1 MIWNNEH
8 IFSLVSGRRGS
19 YYISSLASRFPI
31 MVKIA
36 NSQGCNLVWRFDT
49 KWKNLLLH
57 HRRGCQ
63 QALFPCHMDASR
75 WLDHKMVSGFFQDK
89 ECKRKEDRTW
99 KTDYI
104 VYFIVSFSECHFVT
118 FATVIFFELVC
129 SAYAISFFLFFI
141 HLFILHPGC
150 SLPLHLLLPIP
161 LPIPQSPPLPSPQ
174 FSTHYRERIAQG
186 HAACKGEKITGVC
199 SWRPCHISII
209 FNAYPVVSILALNVI
224 LHLHTCRF

>member
-8 IFSLVSGRRGS
+8 IFSLVSGRKGS

-57 HRRGCQ
+57 HRHGCQ

-129 SAYAISFFLFFI
+129 SAYAISFFLFSFI
-141 HLFILHPGC
+141 YLFYILVAAFPSTSFSPFPFP
-150 SLPLHLLLPIP
+150 SLSLLLFLLHSSAHITERGLHKAMQPVREKRSLESALEDHVTFLSYLMLIQ
-161 LPIPQSPPLPSPQ
+161 LFQ
-174 FSTHYRERIAQG
+174 FWLSM
-186 HAACKGEKITGVC
+186 
-199 SWRPCHISII
+199 
-209 FNAYPVVSILALNVI
+209 
-224 LHLHTCRF
+224 